1 MTVNLGNIKLFCT
14 RKKDHKALLWDR
26 IHELRKEIVDLVLQG
41 SLNGRIPV
49 KLLKN
54 NAMLIRKYSKRLKL
68 LNY

>member
-1 MTVNLGNIKLFCT
+1 MQITIKGIKILCS
-14 RKKDHKALLWDR
+14 RKRDHKELLWTR
-26 IHELRKEIVDLVLQG
+26 IHELRKEIVDMVLLG